1 MAKNDPPDEVFERS
15 GMKMTRRGRFIE
27 IMSHRSPQE
36 QEELNRRMWDSRPK
50 ILADI
55 EAKTRELLGIVHKY
69 SSLDLVANLLLRDG
83 LQNPNEYVES
93 ESQLRPHWVEHAAV
107 LELRDPAYQLRRPVL
122 VERKDLE
129 RAHLLLEE
137 IFMQTVW
144 YYIAESADPVR
155 AGPPTKIDQLRFMTL
170 LHGMSVRSP
179 AYSSHWRDVLH
190 GLFGHGAAAE
200 YLSKTRSLD
209 IDSTLKIIDAIEK
222 HITNSISGRF
232 KQARDTYHDFLETLK
247 IYKSTGRFNGK
258 AEEKAL
264 FDRVRNMRRK
274 DAKRYLGF
282 ALSEWTRVALATVL
296 SFTEE
301 QICALANVS
310 LECTRAFLSELS
322 IQFGSTP
329 ADYVLPAP
337 VNVLHERPLIHHK
350 LGEFCPAPHLL
361 PWAIKPAFERGLKTT
376 PHWESYQKQRS
387 AYLVRTTLKYL
398 TDLMPGA
405 TPHESLHY
413 PLSDGSETE
422 LDGLVLFDRYA
433 FLIEAKAGSLGAAR
447 RGGKPKIKS
456 QLEALVGDAADQVA
470 RARDYIHGTAKPVF
484 RLTTGMTVSFDKARH
499 SEIVLMTVTLDVLD
513 IFTAEMYQMR
523 DIGIVTTHDL
533 PWSVALTD
541 LRCISEIIARPFEFT
556 HYLRWRLSMIEDS
569 SISAGMDELNW
580 LAVYLKEGPRR
591 LAVPGGFKNLTM
603 DSYTDRFDAYFLYKE
618 GSRTN
623 PASRPAQPLPNP
635 MNFLCDSLISS
646 APHGF
651 TEIGEILLDLT
662 FDDRK
667 AFAQRLTEFAFK
679 DRKGLSPEFRT
690 KTERLVLHV
699 IRRELSAERLN
710 DLALEIS
717 EQTKQR
723 SVVLNVSAE
732 PSWHVFGWA
741 IK

>member
-1 MAKNDPPDEVFERS
+1 LA
-15 GMKMTRRGRFIE
+15 RRA
-27 IMSHRSPQE
+27 P
-36 QEELNRRMWDSRPK
+36 
-50 ILADI
+50 
-55 EAKTRELLGIVHKY
+55 GIV
-69 SSLDLVANLLLRDG
+69 
-83 LQNPNEYVES
+83 
-93 ESQLRPHWVEHAAV
+93 
-107 LELRDPAYQLRRPVL
+107 
-122 VERKDLE
+122 
-129 RAHLLLEE
+129 RA
-137 IFMQTVW
+137 
-144 YYIAESADPVR
+144 R
-155 AGPPTKIDQLRFMTL
+155 
-170 LHGMSVRSP
+170 
-179 AYSSHWRDVLH
+179 
-190 GLFGHGAAAE
+190 AAAE

-232 KQARDTYHDFLETLK
+232 KQARDTYHDFLESLK

-258 AEEKAL
+258 AEEKEL
-264 FDRVRNMRRK
+264 FDRIRNMRRK

-310 LECTRAFLSELS
+310 LECTRAFLNELS

-361 PWAIKPAFERGLKTT
+361 PWAIKPAFERILKTT
-376 PHWESYQKQRS
+376 QHWESYQKQRS
-387 AYLVRTTLKYL
+387 AYLVRTALKYL

-405 TPHESLHY
+405 TSHESLSY
-413 PLSDGSETE
+413 RLSDGSETE

-470 RARDYIHGTAKPVF
+470 RARDYIHCNAKPVF
-484 RLTTGMTVSFDKARH
+484 RLATGMIVSFDKARH

-533 PWSVALTD
+533 PWSVALTN

-591 LAVPGGFKNLTM
+591 LAAPGGFKNLTM
-603 DSYTDRFDAYFLYKE
+603 DSYKDGFDAYFLYKE

-623 PASRPAQPLPNP
+623 PASKPAQPLPNP
-635 MNFLCDSLISS
+635 MNLLCDSLISS
-646 APHGF
+646 APYGF
-651 TEIGEILLDLT
+651 TAIGEILLDLN

-667 AFAQRLTEFAFK
+667 TFAQHLTEFAFK
-679 DRKGLSPEFRT
+679 DSKGLSPEFRT

-699 IRRELSAERLN
+699 IRNELSAERLD
-710 DLALEIS
+710 DLARKIS
-717 EQTKQR
+717 EQAKQR
-723 SVVLNVSAE
+723 SAVLNVRAK